1 MKLWLVL
8 LAAILWHPAAAHAN
22 AGGMLVIAHRG
33 ASGERPEHTLAAYE
47 RAIDLGADYI
57 EPDLV
62 PTKDGVLVARHENE
76 LSGTTDIATRPE
88 FAARQATRSI
98 DGMEVTGWFTE
109 DFTLAELRRL
119 RARER
124 LPRLRPGNTAF
135 DGLFQ
140 IPTLAEIIALVRAK
154 EAESGR
160 RIGIYPELKHP
171 AYFATLGHDL
181 ARLVVAQLHAAGY
194 RAKADAVVVQS
205 FEVGALERVAA
216 MSDITVSQLLA
227 RDGSPADRPDLHYRA
242 MISSGGLARIAEYAD
257 AISPDFILVID
268 EDSQPTGLVE
278 KAHDAGLVVHVWT
291 LRRENAALPESHR
304 AGGDPHATGCYAR
317 LWALLDRAGADGI
330 ITDNVREAV
339 AARAGI
345 LADDP
350 ICTTG
355 PEAISPLVA
364 Q

>member
-1 MKLWLVL
+1 MGSGSVVKLWLVL

-98 DGMEVTGWFTE
+98 DGKEVTGWFTE

-194 RAKADAVVVQS
+194 RGVYDFADPDSSV
-205 FEVGALERVAA
+205 F
-216 MSDITVSQLLA
+216 IT
-227 RDGSPADRPDLHYRA
+227 
-242 MISSGGLARIAEYAD
+242 
-257 AISPDFILVID
+257 
-268 EDSQPTGLVE
+268 
-278 KAHDAGLVVHVWT
+278 
-291 LRRENAALPESHR
+291 
-304 AGGDPHATGCYAR
+304 ATGQSGHPLSRYYDNLGE
-317 LWALLDRAGADGI
+317 LWRRGEYIPMSLDDELAAAGNIGVTI
-330 ITDNVREAV
+330 LRPRE
-339 AARAGI
+339 
-345 LADDP
+345 
-350 ICTTG
+350 
-355 PEAISPLVA
+355 
-364 Q
+364 